1 MGISGLSRLIAD
13 NAPGAMREAGI
24 ETFFGR
30 KVAIDASMC
39 IYQFLV
45 AVRAEGNNLVNAEG
59 ETTSHLMGMFY
70 RTIRMVEH
78 GIKPIYVF
86 DGKPPTLKS
95 GELAKRLDRR
105 TEAHSQLALATDA
118 GKFFYFQLPS
128 L

>member
-30 KVAIDASMC
+30 RVAIDASMC

-45 AVRAEGNNLVNAEG
+45 AVRSEGSSLTNAAG
-59 ETTSHLMGMFY
+59 ETTSHLMGTFY

-105 TEAHSQLALATDA
+105 QNAHAQLEEAVEA
-118 GKFFYFQLPS
+118 GTSHIFASTL
-128 L
+128 